1 MGERKVLNKYYPPDF
16 DPAKLPKGKRQDR
29 NEMKVRMMLP
39 MSVRCRTCGNF
50 MYKGTKFNTRKEDV
64 EGETYLGIQV
74 IGILVD
80 QVVLKCAAAAGA
92 HVWCELTA
100 QGQVGVV
107 EDLHH
112 NHAFS
117 IDDPQKQKHINNT
130 SNSTSRVTAS
140 VDSSSSS
147 CLRYMREI
155 VDAQQRHASA
165 GMVIAHGQAAAAVLH
180 SARDLQLPVHS
191 SIRYKHGVLSLKCPS
206 LLLLLLSVITDIPIL
221 LPVHELCC
229 RVHHED

>member
-39 MSVRCRTCGNF
+39 MSVRCKTCGNF

-74 IGILVD
+74 IGILID

-100 QGQVGVV
+100 QGQVGV
-107 EDLHH
+107 EE
-112 NHAFS
+112 
-117 IDDPQKQKHINNT
+117 
-130 SNSTSRVTAS
+130 STSQPRF
-140 VDSSSSS
+140 
-147 CLRYMREI
+147 LN
-155 VDAQQRHASA
+155 
-165 GMVIAHGQAAAAVLH
+165 
-180 SARDLQLPVHS
+180 
-191 SIRYKHGVLSLKCPS
+191 
-206 LLLLLLSVITDIPIL
+206 
-221 LPVHELCC
+221 
-229 RVHHED
+229 